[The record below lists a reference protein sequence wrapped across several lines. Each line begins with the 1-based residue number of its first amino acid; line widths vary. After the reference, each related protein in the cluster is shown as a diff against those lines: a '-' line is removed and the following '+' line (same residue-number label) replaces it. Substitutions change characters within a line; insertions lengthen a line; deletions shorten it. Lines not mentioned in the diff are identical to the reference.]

1 MHDPKRYARH
11 ITDIVRE
18 LDDAEKIALEALKS
32 QGFDMMY
39 IRNLIRLSKLVR
51 NIVDS
56 WYREKIYSNKRPE
69 IT

>member
-1 MHDPKRYARH
+1 MYDPKRYARH
-11 ITDIVRE
+11 ITDIARE

-32 QGFDMMY
+32 QGFDIMH